1 MILGNR
7 TEIATL
13 GELEEDLYSLAD
25 YAEIESYYSVAQ
37 PKTQENWANYVLAL
51 ASKYELDLDLTALN
65 KLYQLLVRESEDRF
79 LINISPLKITEMLL
93 NATTLSQKQT
103 LSAVDFE
110 QAFKQK
116 NGTARFFT

>member
-1 MILGNR
+1 M
-7 TEIATL
+7 
-13 GELEEDLYSLAD
+13 
-25 YAEIESYYSVAQ
+25 
-37 PKTQENWANYVLAL
+37 LAL

-93 NATTLSQKQT
+93 NAATLSQKQT

-110 QAFKQK
+110 QAFKPK
-116 NGTARFFT
+116 ERTARFFT